1 MVSKSYLMKNYPELT
16 VKPLKEI
23 EKNDDF
29 REQLGNSTQMSFIG
43 LASWNVQVGNETN
56 LATFDVPY
64 LITSGEI
71 EYSIPGFNAI
81 RDIDKINNDTR
92 MFTLNNLY

>member
-1 MVSKSYLMKNYPELT
+1 
-16 VKPLKEI
+16 
-23 EKNDDF
+23 
-29 REQLGNSTQMSFIG
+29 MSFIG

-56 LATFDVPY
+56 LETFDVPY

-71 EYSIPGFNAI
+71 EYPTPGFNAI
-81 RDIDKINNDTR
+81 RDIDKINNDTH